1 MSVCSHCRNEVPPNA
16 LSMSLDGSGMICP
29 ACSLGQRSAQDKAGL
44 RKTYVAGA
52 IVLLPV
58 VVYFLFRIL
67 RLAMR

>member
-1 MSVCSHCRNEVPPNA
+1 MSLCSRCGSEVAANA

-44 RKTYVAGA
+44 RRTYVAGA

-58 VVYFLFRIL
+58 MLYFLLRIL
-67 RLAMR
+67 RLAMH